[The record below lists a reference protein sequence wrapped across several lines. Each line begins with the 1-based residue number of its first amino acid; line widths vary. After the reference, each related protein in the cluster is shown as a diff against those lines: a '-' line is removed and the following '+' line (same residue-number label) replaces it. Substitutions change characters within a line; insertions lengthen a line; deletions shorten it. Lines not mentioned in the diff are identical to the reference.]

1 VAGDEQRQQRSQRR
15 EMHLCGIK
23 SYAHRAKIAEM
34 AEQHTELSDRMQSMT
49 EQHRELSDRMF
60 WHKDCFNSTHIWP
73 L

>member
-15 EMHLCGIK
+15 EKALCGFK

-34 AEQHTELSDRMQSMT
+34 AEQHTELTDRMQAMT